1 MAKENWQGRGPPW
14 AWGELHNRKTS
25 TGTRWSCCLLAGVWQ
40 RASCTQGHSNFWS
53 HVLDLLEM
61 PAVMLAGCPGL
72 GPKRRVVPRCVVPRG
87 AAAALGRGRCWAFHP
102 GEQLGKFMPSIALSH
117 SLGKMLGKQA
127 EPNCVAPRYLL
138 KVKGDPSLAGQP
150 GLVRGE
156 GLPALRRLEI
166 QLSPPPGATT
176 EAGTT
181 ASSAPCER

>member
-1 MAKENWQGRGPPW
+1 
-14 AWGELHNRKTS
+14 
-25 TGTRWSCCLLAGVWQ
+25 
-40 RASCTQGHSNFWS
+40 
-53 HVLDLLEM
+53 
-61 PAVMLAGCPGL
+61 MLAGCPGL

-102 GEQLGKFMPSIALSH
+102 GEQPGKFMPSIALSH

-166 QLSPPPGATT
+166 QLSSPPGATT

-181 ASSAPCER
+181 ASSVPLCELQGCGTNAQTVPWLLGGLISSGTCLLSALLLRLQIFYRTSAQ